1 MALDAAI
8 WFSPAMIRW
17 LFALVFLATAAPA
30 TAQPLEPMT
39 SLALL
44 GSDNLTTYK
53 TCFEN
58 IEADPAE
65 AFERAMIWR
74 DQGGGNLARHCVA
87 AALLAL
93 GQPAV
98 AADRLEQLALTART
112 APPAV
117 RARLLSQ
124 AGQAWLAGR
133 LADRAHASLTM
144 ALEIAPDLPDL
155 LVDRAVTLAAAR
167 NYWEAIDDLNRAL
180 EIQPRYGIALALRA
194 SAYRF
199 VDSLDLAMHDA
210 EEAVRAA
217 PALPEAYL
225 ERGILRRLRGNLA
238 GARADWLRV
247 LVLEPDGDTGETA
260 RANIERLEL
269 RLDETPAALPP
280 KARSGWRWNPF

>member
-1 MALDAAI
+1 MRRL
-8 WFSPAMIRW
+8 F
-17 LFALVFLATAAPA
+17 FALVVLLGAASPA
-30 TAQPLEPMT
+30 AAQPLEPMT
-39 SLALL
+39 ALGYL
-44 GSDNLTTYK
+44 GTDDLNTYRA
-53 TCFEN
+53 CFDRIANE
-58 IEADPAE
+58 PAE
-65 AFERAMIWR
+65 AFERAMMWR
-74 DQGGGNLARHCVA
+74 DQGGGSLAHHCVA

-98 AADRLEQLALTART
+98 AADRLEQLALAARS

-124 AGQAWLAGR
+124 AGQAWLVSR
-133 LADRAHASLTM
+133 LPDRAHAALTM
-144 ALEIAPDLPDL
+144 AIEIAPELPDL

-180 EIQPRYGIALALRA
+180 ELQPRYGIALALRA

-199 VDSLDLAMHDA
+199 VDSLDLAMDDA

-217 PALPEAYL
+217 PGLPEAYL
-225 ERGILRRLRGNLA
+225 ERGILRRLRGNVA

-247 LVLEPDGDTGETA
+247 LVLEPDGDAGETA

-269 RLDETPAALPP
+269 RLDETPASLPP
-280 KARSGWRWNPF
+280 ATRSGWRWNPF

>member
-1 MALDAAI
+1 MRR
-8 WFSPAMIRW
+8 WF
-17 LFALVFLATAAPA
+17 FALVVLLAAAAPA
-30 TAQPLEPMT
+30 VAQPLEPMT
-39 SLALL
+39 ALAQFGTDDL
-44 GSDNLTTYK
+44 NTYRA
-53 TCFEN
+53 CFER
-58 IEADPAE
+58 IATEPAE
-65 AFERAMIWR
+65 AFEQAMVWR
-74 DQGGGNLARHCVA
+74 DHGGGNLAHHCVA

-98 AADRLEQLALTART
+98 AADRLEQLALTARN

-124 AGQAWLAGR
+124 AGQAWLISR
-133 LADRAHASLTM
+133 LADRAHAALTM

-180 EIQPRYGIALALRA
+180 DIQPRYGIALALRA
-194 SAYRF
+194 AAYRF
-199 VDSLDLAMHDA
+199 VDSLDLAMEDA
-210 EEAVRAA
+210 EEAVRQA
-217 PALPEAYL
+217 PNLPEAYL
-225 ERGILRRLRGNLA
+225 ERGILRRLRGNVA

-247 LVLEPDGDTGETA
+247 LVLEPDGDAGETA

-269 RLDETPAALPP
+269 RLDEAPAALPP

>member
-112 APPAV
+112 APPS
-117 RARLLSQ
+117 RARPPAV
-124 AGQAWLAGR
+124 AGRAGLAGR
-133 LADRAHASLTM
+133 PPRRPGPRVADHGAG
-144 ALEIAPDLPDL
+144 
-155 LVDRAVTLAAAR
+155 DR
-167 NYWEAIDDLNRAL
+167 
-180 EIQPRYGIALALRA
+180 PR
-194 SAYRF
+194 SA
-199 VDSLDLAMHDA
+199 
-210 EEAVRAA
+210 
-217 PALPEAYL
+217 
-225 ERGILRRLRGNLA
+225 
-238 GARADWLRV
+238 
-247 LVLEPDGDTGETA
+247 
-260 RANIERLEL
+260 
-269 RLDETPAALPP
+269 
-280 KARSGWRWNPF
+280 